1 MINLPNLDFLTN
13 LDFLKNLGVLTY
25 LSNLT
30 SLGIVNLVIAAII
43 LLIFC
48 MWLVSKLSEARLKKT
63 IARESDQSL
72 FNPQFRCVV
81 FSAGDRS
88 CKNALAF
95 QTTPILVSN
104 APALPLQ
111 GCNAEKCSCS
121 LLRHDDRRTGFERR
135 DMELLDKERK
145 SVYAN
150 KRRLKD
156 RRRASIQEFLL
167 PKYRYF
173 N

>member
-13 LDFLKNLGVLTY
+13 LDVLTNLGF
-25 LSNLT
+25 LT
-30 SLGIVNLVIAAII
+30 SLGIVNIVMLAII
-43 LLIFC
+43 LLVFC
-48 MWLVSKLSEARLKKT
+48 LWLVSKLSEARLKKV
-63 IARESDQSL
+63 IAKESDQSL

-81 FSAGDRS
+81 FSAGDYS
-88 CKNALAF
+88 CKSALAF
-95 QTTPILVSN
+95 QTTPILANS
-104 APALPLQ
+104 APVLPLQ
-111 GCNAEKCSCS
+111 GCNAEKCTCS
-121 LLRHDDRRTGFERR
+121 LLRYDDRRTGFERR
-135 DMELLDKERK
+135 DMELLDQKRK